1 MREFLVPLFIVCSLC
16 VTDMNAQEVTKRYE
30 KVFNFGVKA
39 GLNSILTDVKSIDLQ
54 GMNIDNIRS
63 INDVGYSIELFGRF
77 NISRF
82 FIQPSVCLKYS
93 QGEIRFDILQ
103 SPLVGTYEPRITE
116 ASLGLEIKSIEV
128 PFMVGYNLIKEK
140 PYVLGIMAGPKFKY
154 NYDISYSSMWYME
167 NDENYYVSLCSTVE
181 VVIGRLTFDFGY
193 EYGLN
198 RMRTSFDYMPNPA
211 DCRPLKMKSKS
222 DGLSMSIGIL
232 F

>member
-1 MREFLVPLFIVCSLC
+1 MCVIQADAQKFMRRN
-16 VTDMNAQEVTKRYE
+16 D

-39 GLNSILTDVKSIDLQ
+39 GLNSILNDVKSIDLQ
-54 GMNIDNIRS
+54 DMDIDNIRS

-82 FIQPSVCLKYS
+82 FIQPSVCWKYS

-103 SPLVGTYEPRITE
+103 PPLVGTYEPRITE
-116 ASLGLEIKSIEV
+116 ASLDLEVKSIEV
-128 PFMVGYNLIKEK
+128 PVMLGYNLINEK
-140 PYVLGIMAGPKFKY
+140 PYVLGFMAGPKFKY
-154 NYDISYSSMWYME
+154 NYDICYSSMWYRE
-167 NDENYYVSLCSTVE
+167 NDENYYVSLCSAVE
-181 VVIGRLTFDFGY
+181 VIIGRLTFDFGY

-198 RMRTSFDYMPNPA
+198 RMRSSFDYMPNSV
-211 DCRPLKMKSKS
+211 DCRPMRMKSKL